1 MATSGMPMPAL
12 SASRFTVS
20 TSQRCVSPSVPAM
33 TFALVDI
40 FAMNF
45 DSSSEMI
52 APVKP
57 TTAENASSGP
67 MPPWVASAWSM
78 PGPGGRWT

>member
-1 MATSGMPMPAL
+1 
-12 SASRFTVS
+12 
-20 TSQRCVSPSVPAM
+20 M

-67 MPPWVASAWSM
+67 MPPWVRHRLVDAED
-78 PGPGGRWT
+78 PENDGHDHQHGDVGGEEKHDAHHDWRAP